1 MLRPSPSPDDG
12 LKISGSLAR
21 PPSSVPGFPSSIGN
35 KMVRRHERHGTAEWG
50 RKGQSVKLIVI
61 ANRINTNYSEP
72 SADSEAVARLCERE
86 KNGWKKVELCGFS
99 EIENAKWSGLV
110 VVEQRG
116 VGGPACPH
124 GNRRGKLALLIP
136 ERADNVIQV
145 ARLKASA
152 SS

>member
-72 SADSEAVARLCERE
+72 FADSEAVARLW
-86 KNGWKKVELCGFS
+86 NAQSGWKKVQLADFS